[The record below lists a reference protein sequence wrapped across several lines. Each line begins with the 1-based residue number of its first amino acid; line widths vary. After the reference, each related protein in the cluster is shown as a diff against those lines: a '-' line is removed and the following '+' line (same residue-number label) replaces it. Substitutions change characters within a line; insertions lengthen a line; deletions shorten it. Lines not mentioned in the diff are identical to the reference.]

1 MNNYESIVILK
12 PTLTEDEKE
21 KLLTKIEK
29 AINKTS
35 KVTSKEIWGL
45 RKLAYTVMKFN
56 EGIYAL
62 FNFTSDPEYIQ
73 NINEF
78 YNNTED
84 IIKHIIV
91 KKD

>member
-1 MNNYESIVILK
+1 M
-12 PTLTEDEKE
+12 
-21 KLLTKIEK
+21 LLTKQEK
-29 AINKTS
+29 WQVLKS
-35 KVTSKEIWGL
+35 GGL

-62 FNFTSDPEYIQ
+62 FNFRSDPEYIQ